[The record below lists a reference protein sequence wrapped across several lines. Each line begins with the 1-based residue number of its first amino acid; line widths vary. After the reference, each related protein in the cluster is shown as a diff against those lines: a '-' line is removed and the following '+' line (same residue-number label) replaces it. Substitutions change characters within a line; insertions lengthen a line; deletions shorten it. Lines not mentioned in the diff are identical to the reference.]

1 MEVNFKKFKEPSVHN
16 LAAELDK
23 IIAQATVRI
32 LFQPIFSAGT
42 GSIIGWE
49 ALCRGPVD
57 SPLHMPLELFDVA
70 ATHGRLIALEC
81 LALKVALS
89 RFKRLDLPGQ
99 LFLNVTV
106 DSMIHSS
113 QYHDHIS
120 RELIEF
126 GIPSSRIVIELTESR
141 PVNDPVALELAID
154 GLRAMGFVMAIDDL
168 GEGFASLKRWVKMRP
183 DFVKIDRHFIDG
195 VHNDQI
201 KQQFIRCIVE
211 VAKGVGCAVIAEGV
225 EDQADLQSL
234 RQQGVDLVQGY
245 LLAHPLP
252 SPSLDIKPAI
262 TKVFNDTRVSISVS
276 KKEQALSG
284 SAICARNL
292 AVVSA
297 TVTPAFSC
305 MDAIRMFASDT
316 LLNALPVLDE
326 EDRVIGILRS
336 NDVLRHGSE
345 TFFNEVYGRRSCSV
359 IMDVHPL
366 VFDVSA
372 TLRTMSEVVA
382 NLNDRHLVDGY
393 VVIEQGRYFG
403 SGKMTDLLKAVSDI
417 QIITARYANPLT
429 LLPGNVPIDE
439 HIKEC
444 LAEQAI
450 FAAAYFD
457 LDYFKAFN
465 DVYGYRTGDNVI
477 QLAARVLSDATDTGL
492 DFLGH
497 IGGDDFVVVFKSPD
511 WEQRVQKILREFDLA
526 VKIYFRNEHLADGGF
541 ITQNRQGVDIFHPL
555 VSLSAGIVLAES
567 GAVKSSFELSEQLA
581 ETKKMAKKMNGSSYF
596 VDRRNGRKLRSD
608 S

>member
-1 MEVNFKKFKEPSVHN
+1 MDVNYKNLMAPSAQN
-16 LAAELDK
+16 LSDELDR
-23 IIAQATVRI
+23 IIAHAAIKI
-32 LFQPIFSAGT
+32 LFQPIFSAGG

-49 ALCRGPVD
+49 ALCRGPAD
-57 SPLHMPLELFDVA
+57 SPLHSPLELFEVA
-70 ATHGRLIALEC
+70 ATNGRLIGLEC
-81 LALKVALS
+81 LALRLALS
-89 RFKRLDLPGQ
+89 RFKKLNLPGQ

-106 DSMIHSS
+106 DSMIHSN

-120 RELIEF
+120 EELIEF

-141 PVNDPVALELAID
+141 PTNDPAALERAIA
-154 GLRAMGFVMAIDDL
+154 GLRSLGFVMAIDDL

-195 VHNDQI
+195 VHCDPI
-201 KQQFIRCIVE
+201 KQQFIRSIVE
-211 VAKGVGCAVIAEGV
+211 VAKGVGCAVIGEGV
-225 EDQADLQSL
+225 EDEADLQSL

-245 LLAHPLP
+245 LMAHPLSNP
-252 SPSLDIKPAI
+252 PVEIKPAI
-262 TKVFNDTRVSISVS
+262 SKVFIDTQVSISAA

-284 SAICARNL
+284 SATCARNL
-292 AVVSA
+292 ASVSS
-297 TVTPAFSC
+297 TITPAISC
-305 MDAIRMFASDT
+305 MGAIKMFGADT
-316 LLNALPVLDE
+316 QLNALPVLDE
-326 EDRVIGILRS
+326 DRRVIGILRS
-336 NDVLRHGSE
+336 NDVLRRGSE
-345 TFFNEVYGRRSCSV
+345 IFFNEVYGRRSCSV

-393 VVIEQGRYFG
+393 VVTEDGRYFG

-439 HIKEC
+439 HIKDC
-444 LAEQAI
+444 LAGQMV

-477 QLAARVLSDATDTGL
+477 QLAARILSDASDAGQ

-511 WEQRVQKILREFDLA
+511 WEIKVQKILQAFDQA
-526 VKIYFRNEHLADGGF
+526 VKIYFREEHLTDGGF
-541 ITQNRQGVDIFHPL
+541 VTQNRQGIDIFHPL
-555 VSLSAGIVLAES
+555 VSLSAGIVVVEPGS
-567 GAVKSSFELSEQLA
+567 VESSFELSEQLA

-596 VDRRNGRKLRSD
+596 VDRRNGRKQIVD
-608 S
+608 V